1 MAGDDKSLRKRYVYI
16 TTFSREKARTF
27 YVLSFIDIFDFVISF
42 SAVFQNSPLIIKCHC
57 FELFYD
63 VFNIRRNYGEAFS
76 TF

>member
-1 MAGDDKSLRKRYVYI
+1 M
-16 TTFSREKARTF
+16 
-27 YVLSFIDIFDFVISF
+27 LSFIDIFDFVISF
-42 SAVFQNSPLIIKCHC
+42 SAEFQNSPLIIKCHC